1 LVIAVALI
9 VGGRRF
15 LGQKAVALLQFGSKS
30 SVSQRYGYWSAA
42 IHLWLHHPVVGTG
55 PDTFAVTYT
64 PYQSATLA
72 KTLGST
78 FYVNGAHNI
87 FLSWLANEGIP
98 GLVVIVALFVVAV
111 VWGVRTWRAL
121 RVGSSDAGTSVDP
134 GLVPSEVRRYLVV
147 ALVAAV
153 VGYFVQASFDVEQ
166 VGTLF
171 ALFMVLGLL
180 GTANRGVWSVARLVR
195 LPFGGLHPEPDVPTA
210 EEDDEYGIRVTSAGV
225 YGRTASQARG
235 DLRRVTVAV
244 AVGAVGLTAVGLTFW
259 RTDAM
264 WRADHDAWTR
274 TQTSVMQA
282 VKLNPWE
289 PSYFYTLGESAGLSY
304 NQNPKASDGLQ
315 LIQTAIGYLRQAVAL
330 DPYDSTYQAQLGA
343 ALQTE
348 AGLEDSKAVYRM
360 ALASLHHA
368 QRDNPFNTEVDPV
381 IKKVEKSLGSS

>member
-1 LVIAVALI
+1 
-9 VGGRRF
+9 
-15 LGQKAVALLQFGSKS
+15 
-30 SVSQRYGYWSAA
+30 
-42 IHLWLHHPVVGTG
+42 VVGTG
-55 PDTFAVTYT
+55 PDTFAVTYA
-64 PYQSATLA
+64 PYQSTTLA

-87 FLSWLANEGIP
+87 FLSWLANEGIL
-98 GLVVIVALFVVAV
+98 GLVVIVVLFVVAV
-111 VWGVRTWRAL
+111 VWGVRTWRSL
-121 RVGSSDAGTSVDP
+121 RVGATDVGTSVDP
-134 GLVPSEVRRYLVV
+134 GLVPAEVRRYLVV

-180 GTANRGVWSVARLVR
+180 GTANRGVWSVTRLVG
-195 LPFGGLHPEPDVPTA
+195 LPFGDLHLEPDVPTA

-225 YGRTASQARG
+225 YGRTASQVRG
-235 DLRRVTVAV
+235 DLRRVSAAV
-244 AVGAVGLTAVGLTFW
+244 AVGAVGLAAVGLTFW
-259 RTDAM
+259 RTDAL

-315 LIQTAIGYLRQAVAL
+315 LIESAIGYLRQAVAL

-348 AGLEDSKAVYRM
+348 GGLEDSKAVYRM

>member
-1 LVIAVALI
+1 
-9 VGGRRF
+9 
-15 LGQKAVALLQFGSKS
+15 
-30 SVSQRYGYWSAA
+30 
-42 IHLWLHHPVVGTG
+42 
-55 PDTFAVTYT
+55 
-64 PYQSATLA
+64 
-72 KTLGST
+72 
-78 FYVNGAHNI
+78 
-87 FLSWLANEGIP
+87 
-98 GLVVIVALFVVAV
+98 
-111 VWGVRTWRAL
+111 
-121 RVGSSDAGTSVDP
+121 
-134 GLVPSEVRRYLVV
+134 
-147 ALVAAV
+147 
-153 VGYFVQASFDVEQ
+153 
-166 VGTLF
+166 
-171 ALFMVLGLL
+171 
-180 GTANRGVWSVARLVR
+180 
-195 LPFGGLHPEPDVPTA
+195 
-210 EEDDEYGIRVTSAGV
+210 
-225 YGRTASQARG
+225 
-235 DLRRVTVAV
+235 
-244 AVGAVGLTAVGLTFW
+244 LTFW

-348 AGLEDSKAVYRM
+348 AGLEDSKPVYRM